1 MTTLPVEVM
10 ETDCPHCE
18 QPSLTLVFGLE
29 GELWDLEQRCNCGL
43 SEREWE
49 RVEDEARAEL
59 RDESYPHLRD

>member
-1 MTTLPVEVM
+1 MSTLPIEVVE
-10 ETDCPHCE
+10 TNCPHCE

-49 RVEDEARAEL
+49 RVDDEAWQGL
-59 RDESYPHLRD
+59 QQSDYPHLRN